1 MLFNMC
7 NFMTAV
13 AGLADL
19 EVKPNR
25 PLSSQTLQPGLGG
38 GEAEH

>member
-1 MLFNMC
+1 
-7 NFMTAV
+7 MTAV

-25 PLSSQTLQPGLGG
+25 PLSSQTLWPGLERVGK
-38 GEAEH
+38 AEH